1 MVGLLPE
8 SEMRARLLKDE
19 EAYVKWERSQ
29 HERRKRM
36 EEQRS
41 KEEGRRRE
49 IEMRKKK
56 QMEEEKK
63 RAEEI
68 VARTDQ
74 QVAVVMRQ
82 KRNASVDRT
91 KRWSWGVGD
100 SPTTG
105 NPQPENRFSRSPLV
119 LSTTHMAFAS
129 GLRSY
134 DTSPSNKQQCA
145 PQPQLTEASPVSP
158 RLLAPTKASR
168 ARSRTN
174 EHDDSLD
181 SKERPTSAKSDT
193 SASSTKSH
201 ETKKKTTRTPSPA
214 MRNKVQSVQNKSPV
228 TSSRS
233 RGVSPK
239 PSRTTRSSSPALE
252 RTTNERKKTPLREKP
267 HVGKSTPPTIKQ
279 SLRPDVLGRK
289 LKTSPVVKSPKGI
302 PPDGIVKKQRNKK
315 VDSPIGRGVGKKA
328 ANGGV
333 GSLNNGENEVLFV
346 DDNVEQ
352 PIDGVVGVKV
362 DEDVVGAEGVKDG
375 QQHGGVKDDQQ
386 HGGVKDDQQHGG
398 VKDDQQHG
406 GVKDDQQHGGVKDDQ
421 QHGGVKDDQQHGAR
435 GRKAR

>member
-1 MVGLLPE
+1 MMSSCACVM
-8 SEMRARLLKDE
+8 SSYICVMSSC
-19 EAYVKWERSQ
+19 VCVMSSCVCV
-29 HERRKRM
+29 M
-36 EEQRS
+36 S
-41 KEEGRRRE
+41 SCVNRE
-49 IEMRKKK
+49 PP
-56 QMEEEKK
+56 
-63 RAEEI
+63 
-68 VARTDQ
+68 T
-74 QVAVVMRQ
+74 
-82 KRNASVDRT
+82 NPH
-91 KRWSWGVGD
+91 
-100 SPTTG
+100 SPTG
-105 NPQPENRFSRSPLV
+105 
-119 LSTTHMAFAS
+119 
-129 GLRSY
+129 
-134 DTSPSNKQQCA
+134 A

-289 LKTSPVVKSPKGI
+289 LKTSPVVKSP
-302 PPDGIVKKQRNKK
+302 
-315 VDSPIGRGVGKKA
+315 
-328 ANGGV
+328 
-333 GSLNNGENEVLFV
+333 
-346 DDNVEQ
+346 
-352 PIDGVVGVKV
+352 
-362 DEDVVGAEGVKDG
+362 
-375 QQHGGVKDDQQ
+375 
-386 HGGVKDDQQHGG
+386 
-398 VKDDQQHG
+398 
-406 GVKDDQQHGGVKDDQ
+406 
-421 QHGGVKDDQQHGAR
+421 
-435 GRKAR
+435 